1 MAKKE
6 KPLVA
11 KFAVGQ
17 YVKSIR
23 LADAPD
29 MLITRVSINQYFR
42 IELYICELPDGTKKE
57 FHRSDLKLS
66 DTPPTN

>member
-42 IELYICELPDGTKKE
+42 IELYICHFLMERKKN
-57 FHRSDLKLS
+57 FISWI
-66 DTPPTN
+66 